1 MDSFEIKV
9 IKALHS
15 ASVVKQN
22 GRKVILAA
30 QSFQNLKDTF
40 WDGEYVVIS
49 PPVDIWLIPIFEL
62 K

>member
-30 QSFQNLKDTF
+30 QSFEKLKDTF